1 MHEKLPIPDC
11 PEVLA
16 FRAVVNVIRSD
27 PTLRRLNV
35 TFIVWDGS
43 PNDLTDPVASLLPFI
58 ELQPSPNGTGWAEA
72 DQHRSDVGVDVT
84 IAIKGTNADDL
95 LNLWGV
101 LRSALFPDP
110 ALSQRATVEAAMTGG
125 QSLPTA
131 VELGPLR
138 DRVTVDE
145 LLSEH
150 DWSFARKRAS
160 AQAFPEPPPW

>member
-1 MHEKLPIPDC
+1 MYEKLPIPDC
-11 PEVLA
+11 PETLA

-72 DQHRSDVGVDVT
+72 DQHRSDVGVDIT

-110 ALSQRATVEAAMTGG
+110 ALSQRATVEAAMTSVGVFQG
-125 QSLPTA
+125 
-131 VELGPLR
+131 ELVRQPFQVVSVDANTRMLVGEGTLKLR
-138 DRVTVDE
+138 MNINT
-145 LLSEH
+145 
-150 DWSFARKRAS
+150 
-160 AQAFPEPPPW
+160 

>member
-1 MHEKLPIPDC
+1 MYERLPIPDC
-11 PEVLA
+11 PETLA

-72 DQHRSDVGVDVT
+72 DQHRSDVGVDIT

-110 ALSQRATVEAAMTGG
+110 ALSQRATVEAAMNSVGVFQG
-125 QSLPTA
+125 
-131 VELGPLR
+131 ELVRQPFQVVSVDANTRMLVGEGTLKLR
-138 DRVTVDE
+138 MNINT
-145 LLSEH
+145 
-150 DWSFARKRAS
+150 
-160 AQAFPEPPPW
+160 

>member
-1 MHEKLPIPDC
+1 MYERLPIPDC
-11 PEVLA
+11 PETLA

-72 DQHRSDVGVDVT
+72 DQHRSDVGVDIT

-110 ALSQRATVEAAMTGG
+110 ALSQRATVEAAMTSVGVFQG
-125 QSLPTA
+125 
-131 VELGPLR
+131 ELVRQPFQVVSVDANTRMLVGEGTLKLR
-138 DRVTVDE
+138 MNINT
-145 LLSEH
+145 
-150 DWSFARKRAS
+150 
-160 AQAFPEPPPW
+160 